1 MNFLVVT
8 SLYTGMLPS
17 LAAGRYAP
25 CGVPAYHKLLERLSA
40 EGIAV
45 TALVLA
51 KSPAASAPFP
61 GMTERTFPELPG
73 VRFVV
78 VPFYGRFLRHG
89 SLAERANEAV
99 QLLVF
104 AKTLLRQR
112 PDLVYADR
120 ASLKAAALASLAG
133 FRTVVR
139 FLGVANFPALA
150 ASVRARLLSP
160 LTWLGLFARYD
171 LILCTEDGSPSR
183 AFFERSRNRR
193 TPVLFALNGVDA
205 VPGDA
210 ADGAVDALRRAHGF
224 APGTPVAL
232 FVGRPS
238 PDKGALDLLD
248 ALAALRRRGTAFG
261 AVFVCGAPG
270 DALRREAAARGLGD
284 AVAVR
289 DAVPHRELAAYYRM
303 ADVYVSLN
311 RFGNLSNT
319 VLEALRAGVC
329 TVLLGPNRR
338 DGTDAATE
346 LLVPPEAAARVDRDN
361 LAAALQETLH
371 ALLTRPELRRGYAA
385 QAAALS
391 RRLLCSWEERLDAEA
406 ALLRLVAGGG
416 AVTPQAAAGLTARGA
431 AFLPPRGT

>member
-17 LAAGRYAP
+17 LATGRYAP

-40 EGIAV
+40 EGVAV

-51 KSPAASAPFP
+51 KSPAASAPFS
-61 GMTERTFPELPG
+61 GVTERTFPELPG

-89 SLAERANEAV
+89 SLAERANEAA

-104 AKTLLRQR
+104 AKTLLRLR

-150 ASVRARLLSP
+150 ASARAKLLSP
-160 LTWLGLFARYD
+160 LTWLGLFVRYD

-183 AFFERSRNRR
+183 AFFERCRNRR

-205 VPGDA
+205 APGDA
-210 ADGAVDALRRAHGF
+210 ADALRRAHGF
-224 APGTPVAL
+224 APDTPVAL

-248 ALAALRRRGTAFG
+248 ALAALRRRGTVFG

-270 DALRREAAARGLGD
+270 DALRRETAARGLGD

-329 TVLLGPNRR
+329 TVLLGPDRR

-346 LLVPPEAAARVDRDN
+346 RLVPPEAAARVDWDN
-361 LAAALQETLH
+361 LAAALPETLH
-371 ALLTRPELRRGYAA
+371 ALLTRPDLRRGYAA

-416 AVTPQAAAGLTARGA
+416 AVTAQAAAGLTARGA
-431 AFLPPRGT
+431 AFLPPRGA